1 MFSIKHPALAALM
14 LTSVLTACTGPLDQQ
29 KSGIDL
35 PAAWNRL
42 VSGEAAS
49 PDAVI
54 ATAEKQTIEH
64 GWWKHFNDP
73 VLNAL
78 IDSALENNKTL
89 AIAKAR
95 VEEARANRVGA
106 RSILMPQIDG
116 VANSTRGNEQSFTDN
131 KPFNIHQAGVQASW
145 EFDLFGKNQARAAQ
159 SSALLQSEEAT
170 LQGVRVGLLADV
182 ARTYFELRNIERQIA
197 LTENNLKTQNQ
208 TVELT
213 EAQMEG
219 ALASDF
225 DVQRAGAQLA
235 TTAAIVPQLHATRD
249 ALKNRLNVLLGSTP
263 GSNDAVM
270 KIEGDMAP
278 LDKKILVSAPASVI
292 AERPDVRAAERQFAA
307 SISASSAATRELFPS
322 INLLGFYGA
331 KDAPFGADTPWN
343 LGASL
348 VQPILNF
355 GRISAQ
361 IDAADAREKQA
372 FLTYQQTVLEA
383 LEDMENA
390 LSSYL
395 NEMRRNEQLHKAA
408 DQNKRAVELAREQFT
423 NGDSAL
429 LDVLVV
435 ERNLL
440 EAQSNMAASDAKLRQ
455 DLVRIYTAAG
465 GGWKTV
471 AANEVSSPKQEP
483 TKKLAA
489 PEAPKQEPAKVVV
502 PFKKAIP

>member
-1 MFSIKHPALAALM
+1 MSSIKHSALAALM
-14 LTSVLTACTGPLDQQ
+14 LTSVLTACTAPLDGQP
-29 KSGIDL
+29 SGIDL
-35 PAAWNRL
+35 PSMWSRL

-49 PDAVI
+49 PDSPI
-54 ATAEKQTIEH
+54 ATDENQKIEH
-64 GWWKHFNDP
+64 DWWKHFNDP
-73 VLNAL
+73 VLNGL
-78 IDSALENNKTL
+78 IDAALENNKTL

-106 RSILMPQIDG
+106 RSILMPQIEG
-116 VANSTRGNEQSFTDN
+116 IANTSRGNEQSFTGD
-131 KPFNIHQAGVQASW
+131 KPFNIHQAGVRANW

-159 SSALLQSEEAT
+159 SSALLQSAEAT
-170 LQGVRVGLLADV
+170 QQATRVSLLADV

-197 LTENNLKTQNQ
+197 LTENNLETQKQ
-208 TVELT
+208 TFELT
-213 EAQMEG
+213 EAQLEG

-235 TTAAIVPQLHATRD
+235 STAAIVPQLKAARD
-249 ALKNRLNVLLGSTP
+249 ALKNRLNVLVGAAP
-263 GSNDAVM
+263 GSKDALM

-278 LDKKILVSAPASVI
+278 LDKKLLVNTPAAVI

-307 SISASSAATRELFPS
+307 SVSASSAATRELFPT
-322 INLLGFYGA
+322 INLLGFYGVQ
-331 KDAPFGADTPWN
+331 DSPFGADTPWS
-343 LGASL
+343 LGAGL

-395 NEMRRNEQLHKAA
+395 HETNRNAQLHKAA
-408 DQNKRAVELAREQFT
+408 EQSQRAVDLAREQYT

-455 DLVRIYTAAG
+455 DLIHIYTAAG
-465 GGWKTV
+465 GGWQPV
-471 AANEVSSPKQEP
+471 AVKSTP
-483 TKKLAA
+483 TTQ
-489 PEAPKQEPAKVVV
+489 QEPAAEAAQPAPAPVPEA
-502 PFKKAIP
+502 PFKKAVP